1 MAIAALG
8 YVRLEMQDPAS
19 WRNFGEQVLGFSAEA
34 TPDGGVR
41 LRMDGAPFR
50 YLIERGEADRFA
62 AAGWECR
69 DRLEYQR
76 LVAALAAAGALA
88 GQGSEADAAARS
100 VTELAF
106 AVDPSGNAFELYHSR
121 TGAGVPFASPIA
133 GMEFVTEPMGL
144 GHIVI
149 PAPEFEAT
157 DAFYRDV
164 LGFAVSDELSLPPPA
179 EGAPEQHVHFLHAD
193 NPRHHSLGL
202 FNLPTPNGIVHIMA
216 ETTTL
221 DSVGSCLDRV
231 KAAQLPVVATLGRH
245 WNDNMVSFY
254 FLAPGGIPIEFGY
267 DGRQHDWASFRPT
280 KGTLGDVWGHEYN
293 FPS

>member
-8 YVRLEMQDPAS
+8 YVRLEMQDPAA
-19 WRNFGEQVLGFSAEA
+19 WLGFGEQVLGFAA
-34 TPDGGVR
+34 GAAPDGAVR

-50 YLIERGEADRFA
+50 YLIERAEADRFA

-69 DRLEYQR
+69 DRAEYQR
-76 LVAALAAAGALA
+76 LLAALAAADALT
-88 GQGSEADAAARS
+88 GQGSQAEAASRA

-106 AVDPSGNAFELYHSR
+106 AVDPSGNALELYYGR
-121 TGAGVPFASPIA
+121 TGAGGRFTSPIA
-133 GMEFVTEPMGL
+133 GAAFITDPMGL

-149 PAPEFEAT
+149 PAPAFEAT
-157 DAFYRDV
+157 DAFYRNV
-164 LGFAVSDELSLPPPA
+164 LGFAISDELTLPPPA
-179 EGAPEQHVHFLHAD
+179 EGAPEQRVHFLHAD

-202 FNLPTPNGIVHIMA
+202 FNFPAPNGIVHVMA

-231 KAAQLPVVATLGRH
+231 KAAGLPVVATLGRH

-267 DGRQHDWASFRPT
+267 DGRRHDWSSFQPT
-280 KGTLGDVWGHEYN
+280 KGTIGDVWGHEYN